1 MKQIERV
8 KNDSVAGVRRSMLKR
23 LKGGPAIRIDGDDF
37 AIEYYL
43 VSFQASP
50 SGCNRRVGRRLTQE
64 QVGRL
69 VDPPIHHTL
78 ISRYENGLSVP
89 PWTLVQL
96 ARVLHLELVPTNPVT
111 NEAQHV

>member
-1 MKQIERV
+1 MRSIHGFF
-8 KNDSVAGVRRSMLKR
+8 SGRRPPRS
-23 LKGGPAIRIDGDDF
+23 
-37 AIEYYL
+37 
-43 VSFQASP
+43 SP
-50 SGCNRRVGRRLTQE
+50 SRRLTQE